1 MECQSDLT
9 GAMSGL
15 GLEQQPPM
23 FVQRLMHTLRTVL
36 LMVLEV
42 LKQCGGRDL
51 DLQVDGGHDEP
62 LNDPLIDIIEELL
75 TALDGEYT
83 AGVLGDISPV

>member
-1 MECQSDLT
+1 MECQSDLI

-36 LMVLEV
+36 LMVQEV

-51 DLQVDGGHDEP
+51 DQLDGAGDEP

-75 TALDGEYT
+75 AALDGEYT
-83 AGVLGDISPV
+83 AGVLGDISLV